1 MVNMKFDGISG
12 LEQSLPK
19 CKYETNH
26 STKSGSQKCF
36 RGRPNILVG
45 QPILVQPNITQPKH
59 IIILFQRYDLEVD
72 LFKKS

>member
-45 QPILVQPNITQPKH
+45 QPILVQLKYKH
-59 IIILFQRYDLEVD
+59 IVIH
-72 LFKKS
+72 FKSAT